1 MRPERW
7 RLAIGALNTAA
18 LGAYVLWMAVFNQDR
33 LFHSQESI
41 LLWLPVLP
49 ISVVY
54 ILLARGRPAERER
67 GARPPQRTD

>member
-1 MRPERW
+1 MRRERW

-18 LGAYVLWMAVFNQDR
+18 LAAYVLWMAVFNQDR

-54 ILLARGRPAERER
+54 ILLARGRAAEEETGDRPSER
-67 GARPPQRTD
+67 KD

>member
-18 LGAYVLWMAVFNQDR
+18 LAAYVLWMAVYNQDR

-49 ISVVY
+49 ISLVY
-54 ILLARGRPAERER
+54 VLLARGRPAKRES
-67 GARPPQRTD
+67 ADRPPVRKD